1 MPDAVFNI
9 NPLRALTE
17 LRLIKIDADRLFGLH
32 HFTAQLKYVQCRR
45 SIPSLHYFF
54 VRALLRMQTKS
65 THARQHSLSLSLCC
79 TSCAIAPSLSML
91 SEEMRCNESR
101 LHAAS
106 ICMQTRTYERRTFL
120 MLILLRAKRRCN
132 EGAVCG

>member
-65 THARQHSLSLSLCC
+65 THARQHCLSLSLLHFLCN
-79 TSCAIAPSLSML
+79 CAIPLHTFRRNAVQRITSARLEYMHADTHVRTEDLLNVDSLACKTTL
-91 SEEMRCNESR
+91 
-101 LHAAS
+101 
-106 ICMQTRTYERRTFL
+106 Q
-120 MLILLRAKRRCN
+120 
-132 EGAVCG
+132 